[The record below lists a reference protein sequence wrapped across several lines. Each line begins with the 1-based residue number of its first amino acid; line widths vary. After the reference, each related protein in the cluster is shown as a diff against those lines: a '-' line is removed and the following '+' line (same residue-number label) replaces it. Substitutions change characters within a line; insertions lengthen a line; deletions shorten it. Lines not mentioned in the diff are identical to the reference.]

1 MKNPLSAHW
10 SLSLLG
16 VLSLCVSGCNDSKH
30 SSEASAP
37 GAVAADAASETP
49 ASSETST
56 ALSAARSDLKSGHVD
71 QAAAKLAA
79 LRVNQAS
86 FDAQQ
91 AKDFRQA
98 MSDAY
103 DQAEEAASKGD
114 PKAQAAIQ
122 LLRSA
127 APR

>member
-1 MKNPLSAHW
+1 MKIPLSARW
-10 SLSLLG
+10 SLSLVG
-16 VLSLCVSGCNDSKH
+16 VLALCVTGCNDSKQ
-30 SSEASAP
+30 SSDASAP
-37 GAVAADAASETP
+37 GAGSAAAAETP
-49 ASSETST
+49 ASSETSA

-114 PKAQAAIQ
+114 AKAQAAIQ
-122 LLRSA
+122 LLRAA

>member
-1 MKNPLSAHW
+1 MKISLSAHW
-10 SLSLLG
+10 SLSLVG
-16 VLSLCVSGCNDSKH
+16 VLALFVTGCNDSKQ
-30 SSEASAP
+30 SSDASAP
-37 GAVAADAASETP
+37 GAGAAAKASETP

-56 ALSAARSDLKSGHVD
+56 ALSAARADLKSGHVD

-114 PKAQAAIQ
+114 AKAQAAIQ
-122 LLRSA
+122 LLRAA

>member
-1 MKNPLSAHW
+1 MKTFPSAHCC
-10 SLSLLG
+10 LPLLA
-16 VLSLCVSGCNDSKH
+16 VLSLCVTGCNDSKQ
-30 SSEASAP
+30 SSEASAQ
-37 GAVAADAASETP
+37 GAGSSATAESP
-49 ASSETST
+49 ASSETSA

-114 PKAQAAIQ
+114 SKAQAAIQ
-122 LLRSA
+122 LLRAA